1 MTARL
6 MAVAGPHEGTTFPLP
21 EGEFAIGHD
30 AGKGLSARLAADIV
44 RENVGM
50 IECGHRARFAL
61 ADH

>member
-1 MTARL
+1 L
-6 MAVAGPHEGTTFPLP
+6 C
-21 EGEFAIGHD
+21 
-30 AGKGLSARLAADIV
+30 ARLAADIV